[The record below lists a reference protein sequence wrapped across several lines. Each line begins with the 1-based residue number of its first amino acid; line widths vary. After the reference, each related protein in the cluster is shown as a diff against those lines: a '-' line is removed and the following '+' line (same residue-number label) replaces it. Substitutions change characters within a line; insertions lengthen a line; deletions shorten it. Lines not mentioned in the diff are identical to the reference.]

1 MCSLPSAK
9 GKQLVSTS
17 RVTMKDIAAKL
28 GVSVNTVHKA
38 VTGKPGVSE
47 ALRAKITE
55 TAESMG
61 YRRNESASNLRR
73 KDLRVAVCLPSATKE
88 GVYFFS
94 YLWKGCTRYA
104 HEQRD
109 HGLVF
114 EMLPYELGGYAK
126 TLETLVARLETG
138 EQLDGMIAYNPISD
152 EECSALERIIGYGV
166 KVQLIDGDKPQTGR
180 FGAAIANYE
189 AAGNLMAEQAV
200 NLLGGA
206 GSAAN
211 ILLMTGDAYTDSHYQ
226 VARAFHAYIGEHAPA
241 LKIEDLPGAHA
252 EVDRLRSELNGR
264 LGSDDRPQLVCS
276 VFAVGSEVMADV
288 IVEQDLVGK
297 IRAIGNDIFP
307 ESAEALRR
315 GIFTNIVY
323 KDPVGI
329 AYRASKRLGDNLL
342 WGIVPKNDVCRG
354 PVELVFASNLDQ
366 YCKRSELEAISLK

>member
-1 MCSLPSAK
+1 M
-9 GKQLVSTS
+9 STS

-28 GVSVNTVHKA
+28 DVSVNTVHKA
-38 VTGKPGVSE
+38 VAGKPGVSE
-47 ALRAKITE
+47 ALRAKIIE
-55 TAESMG
+55 TAEAMG
-61 YRRNESASNLRR
+61 YHRNEAASNLRR
-73 KDLRVAVCLPSATKE
+73 NDLRVAVCLPSATKE
-88 GVYFFS
+88 GVYFYS

-109 HGLVF
+109 HGLIF
-114 EMLPYELGGYAK
+114 EMMPYELGCYADV
-126 TLETLVARLETG
+126 LESLLARLEVG
-138 EQLDGMIAYNPISD
+138 ESLDGMIAYNPISD
-152 EECSALERIIGYGV
+152 EECAALTRIIDHGV

-180 FGAAIANYE
+180 FGAAIANYG

-206 GSAAN
+206 EAAGSV
-211 ILLMTGDAYTDSHYQ
+211 LLLTGDAYTDSHYQ
-226 VARAFHAYIGEHAPA
+226 VARAFHAYVVEHAPA
-241 LKIEDLPGAHA
+241 LNIEDLPGAHA
-252 EVDRLRSELNGR
+252 DVDRLRAELGGR
-264 LGSDDRPQLVCS
+264 LGADGRPDLVCS
-276 VFAVGSEVMADV
+276 VFAVGSEVVADAV
-288 IVEQDLVGK
+288 VEHGLVGK

-342 WGIVPKNDVCRG
+342 WGAVPESDVCRG

-366 YCKRSELEAISLK
+366 YCKLAGIASV